1 MARMEDILDLY
12 AEAHDPYYPVVCF
25 DEHPMQLI
33 DHTCQPLPSRPG
45 TPARYDYHYQRMGT
59 CNLFISFAPRLGWR
73 HIQVSQRRTIT
84 DFAQQ
89 MKWLVDEAFPDAL
102 KVRVVLDNLNTH
114 TLTSLYKTFAPHEAR
129 RIARKLEFHFT
140 PVHGSWLNMA
150 EIELAVLGKQCL
162 NRRIPYLSQLS
173 REVAFW
179 EAERNANQHTVQWLF
194 TCEKA
199 RQKLAR
205 LYPS

>member
-1 MARMEDILDLY
+1 MEDILDLY

-33 DHTCQPLPSRPG
+33 DHILQPLPRKPGRPV
-45 TPARYDYHYQRMGT
+45 RYDYHYKRRGT
-59 CNLFISFAPRLGWR
+59 CTLFIHFAPRLAWR
-73 HIQVSQRRTIT
+73 HIQISARRTIA

-89 MKWLVDEAFPDAL
+89 MQWLVDQAFPHAL
-102 KVRVVLDNLNTH
+102 KIRVVLDNLNTH
-114 TLTSLYKTFAPHEAR
+114 QIASLYKTFPPDEAR

-140 PVHGSWLNMA
+140 PVHASWLNMA

-162 NRRIPYLSQLS
+162 NRRIPTLSCLS
-173 REVAFW
+173 RELAMW
-179 EAERNANQHTVQWLF
+179 EAERNSQQHTVQWLF
-194 TCEKA
+194 TCEIA
-199 RQKLAR
+199 RQKMAR

>member
-1 MARMEDILDLY
+1 MEDILDLY

-33 DHTCQPLPSRPG
+33 DHILQPLPRKPG
-45 TPARYDYHYQRMGT
+45 RPARYDYHYKRMGT
-59 CNLFISFAPRLGWR
+59 CNLFIHFAPRLAWR
-73 HIQVSQRRTIT
+73 HVQVSQRRTIR
-84 DFAQQ
+84 DFAHQ
-89 MKWLVDEAFPDAL
+89 MQWLVDQAFPHAL
-102 KVRVVLDNLNTH
+102 KIRVVLDNLNTH
-114 TLTSLYKTFAPHEAR
+114 KIASLYQTFPPDEAR

-140 PVHGSWLNMA
+140 PVHASWLNMA

-162 NRRIPYLSQLS
+162 NRRIPTLTFLS
-173 REVAFW
+173 REVSMW
-179 EAERNANQHTVQWLF
+179 EADRNSQQHTVQWLF
-194 TCEKA
+194 TCENA

>member
-1 MARMEDILDLY
+1 MEDILDLY

-33 DHTCQPLPSRPG
+33 DHILQPLPRKPGRPVG
-45 TPARYDYHYQRMGT
+45 YDYHYKRRGT
-59 CNLFISFAPRLGWR
+59 CTLFIHFAPRLAWR
-73 HIQVSQRRTIT
+73 HIQISARRTIA

-89 MKWLVDEAFPDAL
+89 MQWLVDQAFPHAL
-102 KVRVVLDNLNTH
+102 KIRVVLDNLNTH
-114 TLTSLYKTFAPHEAR
+114 QIASLYKTFPPDEAR

-140 PVHGSWLNMA
+140 PVHASWLNMA

-162 NRRIPYLSQLS
+162 NRRIPTLSCLS
-173 REVAFW
+173 RELAMW
-179 EAERNANQHTVQWLF
+179 EAERNSQQHTVQWLF
-194 TCEKA
+194 TCEIA
-199 RQKLAR
+199 RQKMAR